1 MAVSNTVTSFQQTIW
16 SKSIL
21 RSLNKITSLR
31 NHCDFKYEKD
41 SKNAKEVRILSI
53 TRPTIRTYVP
63 GTSLTRESVVDGY
76 QTLQLNQYR
85 YFNFEIEDI
94 VKAQSVPGL
103 MEASTDEA
111 AKGLALEGDKYVAS
125 IIEDGVENGVV
136 VNEATDPDT
145 TETIA
150 QSASVISLT
159 TANAMASV
167 EDGFA
172 ALYGN
177 DCKVSDM
184 FYFEVAPKVFTIYRQ
199 SLTELST
206 NNPEIL
212 KKGAVGKINNA
223 YVCIEN
229 CLPTGKTGTGSTD
242 NVYYNVIR
250 TDKAIAFAEQI
261 EKVEHYRPEDAF
273 TDAVKGLYV
282 FGAKIVRPKEIYVM
296 KTAM

>member
-1 MAVSNTVTSFQQTIW
+1 MAVANTVAQFQQTIW

-41 SKNAKEVRILSI
+41 SKNAKEVKILSI

-63 GTSLTRESVVDGY
+63 GTALTRESVADSY
-76 QTLQLNQYR
+76 QLLQLNQYR

-111 AKGLALEGDKYVAS
+111 AKGLAEEGDKYVAS
-125 IIEDGVENGVV
+125 IVKADV
-136 VNEATDPDT
+136 EATTPT
-145 TETIA
+145 V
-150 QSASVISLT
+150 SMSSSVITLT
-159 TANAMASV
+159 TSNAMSSV

-172 ALYGN
+172 TLYGN
-177 DCKVSDM
+177 DCKVSDT
-184 FYFEVAPKVFTIYRQ
+184 FYLELAPKVFTTYRQ
-199 SLTELST
+199 QLTELST

-223 YVCIEN
+223 FVCIEN
-229 CLPTGKTGTGSTD
+229 LLPTGKTGSGSTD
-242 NVYYNVIR
+242 NVYYNILR

-261 EKVEHYRPEDAF
+261 DKVEHYRPEDAF